1 MLFRSGVLGA
11 VDDGLHHGGELVAQ
25 EDGHHGGRGLL
36 GAQAVVVARKGH
48 GGAQEVLILVHPLHK
63 GGQEQQEAGVLA
75 GGAARLEQVV
85 AGVGSQGPVVVLA
98 RAVDAGKGLLM
109 EQAHQAV
116 LPGHLLHHVHGDL
129 VVVAGDNLFKPG
141 STPSQN
147 ARFLLFMAAFVK
159 GVDEYQDF
167 LRATVA
173 FAGNDHRLGAQ
184 EAPPAVVSIF
194 LGDELTAV
202 VESIIHGTEYSD
214 PGKKSLRVGVDV
226 MPPIPQ
232 DNTDRN
238 RTSPMAF
245 TGNKF
250 EFRMLGSSQ
259 SIAGPNIA
267 LNTIMAEELEQFA
280 DELEGADDFNEAL
293 AALVRRVFT
302 QHQRIIFNGNGYEDA
317 WLQEAARRGLS
328 NLTSTADA
336 LPVYT
341 AEKNVDLFTKHGIFT
356 REEMEARR
364 EIHMENYC
372 HVLSIE
378 ANTMA
383 DMIKRDILPAASAYA
398 GELARRALGRAG
410 SSACRYETTI
420 ESRISELTDGLLA
433 ACEKL
438 EADLKGA
445 PEAVEAR
452 LTYFHAVVFEDMT
465 AARKLADQLETL
477 VERKAWPFPTYSDM
491 LFYM

>member
-1 MLFRSGVLGA
+1 M
-11 VDDGLHHGGELVAQ
+11 
-25 EDGHHGGRGLL
+25 
-36 GAQAVVVARKGH
+36 
-48 GGAQEVLILVHPLHK
+48 
-63 GGQEQQEAGVLA
+63 
-75 GGAARLEQVV
+75 
-85 AGVGSQGPVVVLA
+85 
-98 RAVDAGKGLLM
+98 
-109 EQAHQAV
+109 
-116 LPGHLLHHVHGDL
+116 
-129 VVVAGDNLFKPG
+129 
-141 STPSQN
+141 
-147 ARFLLFMAAFVK
+147 
-159 GVDEYQDF
+159 
-167 LRATVA
+167 
-173 FAGNDHRLGAQ
+173 
-184 EAPPAVVSIF
+184 
-194 LGDELTAV
+194 

-293 AALVRRVFT
+293 AALIRRVFT

-341 AEKNVDLFTKHGIFT
+341 AEKNVALFTKHGIFT

-410 SSACRYETTI
+410 SSACRYETTM

-433 ACEKL
+433 ACDKL
-438 EADLKGA
+438 EVDLAEA
-445 PEAVEAR
+445 PVPVEAR
-452 LTYFHAVVFEDMT
+452 LTYFHAVIFEDMT
-465 AARKLADQLETL
+465 AARTLADELETL